1 MRNDDKIIANW
12 IAPNSRVLDLGCGN
26 GALLY
31 HLKHEK
37 NVLGYGIE
45 INPQAILECTKK
57 GLNVIQKDID
67 HGMDG
72 FLDQSFDHVIMGQSL
87 QTMRNTDKVLLEM
100 LRVGREGIISFPN
113 MGHIRIRAQLA
124 LGGHMPVTK
133 TIAHTWYQTP
143 NIHLCTI
150 KDFENLC
157 DELGVEILEKQL
169 VGDKHEIAGP
179 MTQWLPNL
187 LGKIAL
193 YRVKKRP

>member
-12 IAPNSRVLDLGCGN
+12 IAPNSRVLDLGCGD
-26 GALLY
+26 GELLY

-37 NVLGYGIE
+37 AVLGYGIE
-45 INPQAILECTKK
+45 IDPQAILECTKK

-157 DELGVEILEKQL
+157 DELDVEILEKQL

-179 MTQWLPNL
+179 MTRLLPNL

>member
-26 GALLY
+26 GGLLH
-31 HLKHEK
+31 HLKHK
-37 NVLGYGIE
+37 KDVLGYGIE
-45 INPQAILECTKK
+45 IDPKAILECTKK

-113 MGHIRIRAQLA
+113 MGHIRIRSQLA

-133 TIAHTWYQTP
+133 TIAHTWYETP

-157 DELGVEILEKQL
+157 DELGVDILEKQL
-169 VGDKHEIAGP
+169 VGDKHEKAGLL
-179 MTQWLPNL
+179 TQLMPNL

-193 YRVKKRP
+193 YRVRKRP